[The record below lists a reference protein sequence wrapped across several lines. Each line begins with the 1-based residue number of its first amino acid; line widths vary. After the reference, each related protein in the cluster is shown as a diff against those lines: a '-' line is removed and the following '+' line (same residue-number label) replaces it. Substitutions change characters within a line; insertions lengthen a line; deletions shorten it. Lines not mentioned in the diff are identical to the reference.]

1 MLKPSPL
8 LPYTWMLLSATAF
21 SLMAICT
28 RALEPLCDWR
38 IIAIFRAGLAM
49 SFAAVLT
56 YRAGAQFVI
65 FRPKT
70 LWMRSLAGSVSLL
83 CGFYAMTHH
92 QLSEVLVL
100 TNMYPLWV
108 AVLSW
113 PLLGELPSLE
123 VWVAIVLCI
132 AGMCL
137 MQPPQALEAK
147 LAFAA
152 ALLSSF
158 TSGIALI
165 GLHKLKAIDP
175 RAIVT
180 HFSGVALCL
189 SLVACFVFPQQRVT
203 QFSISTAALLLGVGA
218 AATAGQ
224 LLLTKAFTTGNA
236 ARVAVVGLSQVA
248 IVMLL
253 EMLIW
258 QRSFNSQ
265 TLLGMALVVTP
276 TAWMMLR
283 RAQ

>member
-1 MLKPSPL
+1 MKPSPL
-8 LPYTWMLLSATAF
+8 LPYTWMLASAAAF
-21 SLMAICT
+21 SVMAICT
-28 RALEPLCDWR
+28 RALEPICDWKV
-38 IIAIFRAGLAM
+38 IAIFRTGLAM
-49 SFAAVLT
+49 LFAAVLT
-56 YRAGAQFVI
+56 YRAGATFVV
-65 FRPKT
+65 FRPKI
-70 LWMRSLAGSVSLL
+70 LWMRSIAGSISLL

-92 QLSEVLVL
+92 SLSEVLVL

-113 PLLGELPSLE
+113 PILGELPSLE
-123 VWVAIVLCI
+123 VWVAILLSI

-137 MQPPQALEAK
+137 MQPPEAFEAR
-147 LAFAA
+147 LAFGA

-165 GLHKLKAIDP
+165 GLHKLKQLDP

-180 HFSGVALCL
+180 HFSGVALLL
-189 SLVACFVFPQQRVT
+189 SIAACFVFPQQRVT
-203 QFSISTAALLLGVGA
+203 AISFPTAALLLGVGLS
-218 AATAGQ
+218 ATAGQ
-224 LLLTKAFTTGNA
+224 LFLTKAFTTGNA

-253 EMLIW
+253 ESLIW
-258 QRSFNSQ
+258 GRSFNTQ
-265 TLLGMALVVTP
+265 TLLGMGLVVTP

>member
-1 MLKPSPL
+1 MLA
-8 LPYTWMLLSATAF
+8 SASSF
-21 SLMAICT
+21 SVMAVCT
-28 RALEPLCDWR
+28 HALENSCPWQV
-38 IIAIFRAGLAM
+38 IAIFRAGLAM
-49 SFAAVLT
+49 LFAAMLT
-56 YRAGAQFVI
+56 YQAGARFVL

-70 LWMRSLAGSVSLL
+70 LWMRSIAGSISLL

-92 QLSEVLVL
+92 SLSEVLVL

-113 PLLGELPSLE
+113 PLLGELPSAE
-123 VWVAIVLCI
+123 VWIAILLSI
-132 AGMCL
+132 TGMCL
-137 MQPPQALEAK
+137 MQPPLEFEAR
-147 LAFAA
+147 LAFGA

-165 GLHKLKAIDP
+165 GLHKLKQLDA

-180 HFSGVALCL
+180 HFSGVAFLL
-189 SLVACFVFPQQRVT
+189 SIAAWFVFPQTRTTTVSVGT
-203 QFSISTAALLLGVGA
+203 GLLLLGVGA

-224 LLLTKAFTTGNA
+224 LFLTKAFTTGNA

-253 EMLIW
+253 EILIW
-258 QRSFNSQ
+258 GRTFNGQ
-265 TLLGMALVVTP
+265 TLVGMALVVAP